1 MFLLHVF
8 CSALILT
15 DCGVLFTNQKV
26 DKSASCCTTNCSF
39 GQYLP
44 DSPWKVSWGNISK
57 NIYRNL
63 LIVLGAY
70 QPPCLGVSVQVIRP
84 YVELLGIV
92 LVRKPYLLGFER
104 SAQFM
109 WRAFCLLSTVIFAM
123 QNQYTKDT
131 DKHCFQSVYLL
142 VVSIVFERVFLTVF
156 VQMWFKGCKDNISSS
171 CLFIH

>member
-1 MFLLHVF
+1 MVF
-8 CSALILT
+8 CLQIKKWINLPAAAQLIA
-15 DCGVLFTNQKV
+15 VLV
-26 DKSASCCTTNCSF
+26 M
-39 GQYLP
+39 QYLP
-44 DSPWKVSWGNISK
+44 DSPKISWGNISK

-123 QNQYTKDT
+123 QNQYTKHT